1 MKIVNKEIVQAIYE
15 LDVEYKENNYKIII
29 GTDDFDNYVHSIYSE
44 SLDSV
49 LEEDDELFAEI
60 ENEILNYTW

>member
-1 MKIVNKEIVQAIYE
+1 MKIVNKEIIQAIYE

-29 GTDDFDNYVHSIYSE
+29 SSDDFDNYVHSIYSE

-60 ENEILNYTW
+60 ENEILNCTW